1 MNQGDRIRLF
11 GLSAGLAER
20 ELDKIEKRL
29 ALDLQR
35 SDVDDKDE
43 DYYPQFDYAFRSEA
57 QRMAGFYEL
66 FYCLERSLRR
76 VISATLESMHGEAWW
91 DKCVPSGVRDNVALA
106 MRQETDAGVTARSD
120 EEIDY
125 ATFGELSS
133 IAEANWDSLGAVFRS
148 RKAFLR
154 IMATLN
160 ALRNPIAH
168 CCPIA
173 EDESI
178 RLKLAVRDWF
188 RLME

>member
-1 MNQGDRIRLF
+1 MLQDDRIRLF

-20 ELDKIEKRL
+20 ELDKLEKRL
-29 ALDLQR
+29 SLDLQR
-35 SDVDDKDE
+35 AGEDGKDE
-43 DYYPQFDYAFRSEA
+43 EYYPQFDYAFRSEA
-57 QRMAGFYEL
+57 SRMAGFYEI

-76 VISATLESMHGEAWW
+76 LISATLESMHGDAWW
-91 DKCVPSGVRDNVALA
+91 DKCAPSGVRANVALA
-106 MRQETDAGVTARSD
+106 AKQEADAGVTARSD
-120 EEIDY
+120 DEIDY

-133 IAEANWDSLGAVFRS
+133 IAEANWDSLGTVFRS

-160 ALRNPIAH
+160 ALRNSIAH
-168 CCPIA
+168 CCPMA

-178 RLKLAVRDWF
+178 RLQLAVRDWF